1 MIINRERLNRIL
13 DNLSFVVFDLKE
25 ASKESPTDRTLRNIL
40 VAAEGALAWLRFYM
54 ATRN

>member
-13 DNLSFVVFDLKE
+13 NNLSFVVADLTE
-25 ASKESPTDRTLRNIL
+25 ASIESPTDRTLKNIL
-40 VAAEGALAWLRFYM
+40 FATEGALAWLRFYL